1 MWISADE
8 GKFRQIMTNLLS
20 NAVKFTPADGSID
33 IFLKQSGDLVIITV
47 KDTGIGI
54 PEDDLDRIFKPFIQL
69 ESSLSRTFE
78 GTGLGLTLVKKYV
91 EMHGGNISVK
101 SRAGEGSSFRF
112 ELPVNRQKAVEPIL
126 EMSGCQKSNS

>member
-1 MWISADE
+1 MILPQIHQKNIKLNYNSENRTLWISADE

-78 GTGLGLTLVKKYV
+78 GTGLGLTLVKKSTLKCMAAIY
-91 EMHGGNISVK
+91 
-101 SRAGEGSSFRF
+101 
-112 ELPVNRQKAVEPIL
+112 L
-126 EMSGCQKSNS
+126 